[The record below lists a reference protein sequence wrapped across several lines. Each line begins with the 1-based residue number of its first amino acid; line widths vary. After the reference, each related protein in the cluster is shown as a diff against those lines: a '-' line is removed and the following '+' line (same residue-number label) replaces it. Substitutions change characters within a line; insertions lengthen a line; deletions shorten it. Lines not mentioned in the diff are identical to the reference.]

1 MLFHGK
7 FPECRHLR
15 CRKFERCGQML
26 FNSRCYVEMIR
37 FQTYVVQNGHSIVL
51 HESPSLEAVS
61 AEMIDSAVE
70 PEVKTDGWLHN
81 RHGVWV
87 RLPDHQHKFAL
98 AQVIYSLCSAKL

>member
-1 MLFHGK
+1 MKSNIRNHQNTVAGEQLD
-7 FPECRHLR
+7 
-15 CRKFERCGQML
+15 GQSILMDAD
-26 FNSRCYVEMIR
+26 E
-37 FQTYVVQNGHSIVL
+37 TYVVQNGHSIVL

-98 AQVIYSLCSAKL
+98 AQVTYSLCSAKL